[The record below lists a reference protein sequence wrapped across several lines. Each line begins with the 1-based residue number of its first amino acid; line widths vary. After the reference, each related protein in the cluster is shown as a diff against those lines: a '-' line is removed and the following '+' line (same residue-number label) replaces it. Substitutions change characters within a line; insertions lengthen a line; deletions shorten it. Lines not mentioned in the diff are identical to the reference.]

1 MQYMIELTEPQYDRL
16 QKCFEFI
23 GWQKQLTPLN
33 QLGHFYSD
41 ERIQQIKAE
50 ARDNWFDE
58 GYKAYQIELKRKSIE
73 VGDEIIYKVND
84 LKGIVTRIRPA
95 ANTIVLE
102 VMFTDGA
109 VYDDVVPSECIRTGN
124 NYASALQQLIAN
136 LKE

>member
-1 MQYMIELTEPQYDRL
+1 MIELTEPQFDRL

-23 GWQKQLTPLN
+23 GWQKQLTPLE

-41 ERIQQIKAE
+41 EKIQQIKGE
-50 ARDNWFDE
+50 ARANGFDE
-58 GYKAYQIELKRKSIE
+58 GYKAHQIEPERKSIE

-95 ANTIVLE
+95 SNTIALE

-124 NYASALQQLIAN
+124 NYASALQQLLGKIG
-136 LKE
+136 E